1 MIKILKII
9 SLIVLIGSLLFLAI
23 NKTSDSSKKQAIVD
37 SLLKENVI
45 KDSIIDAKR
54 EAAKKAQRASISF
67 RIDSLNNIV
76 YQNQQKSLTA
86 QKQHEQLEIKL
97 DRLDHIKD
105 YETCMM
111 IFDKM
116 RDLRSYQFSLIEEVR
131 SLNYKIWNLEDQLDT
146 LN

>member
-1 MIKILKII
+1 MNTDKIR
-9 SLIVLIGSLLFLAI
+9 SV
-23 NKTSDSSKKQAIVD
+23 
-37 SLLKENVI
+37 
-45 KDSIIDAKR
+45 
-54 EAAKKAQRASISF
+54 
-67 RIDSLNNIV
+67 SLNNIV